1 MINRFKTLSRGIID
15 VSPLMIPVFPFGIIY
30 GVIGMDL
37 GIGPYMTLGLSI
49 IIFGGASQIVLLQLF
64 SGGASSLVILSS
76 VGAVNSRHIL
86 YGAVLSEHLSSLK
99 ITWKIILSYVM
110 VDQAFAVSNTYFNKN
125 KRNQNKHYHL
135 LGAGFTCW
143 TIWQLSTILGIVL
156 GSVVPEELGLSFT
169 ISLTFLALLIND
181 LRKFKNIIVMLTS
194 GIVATVGFSIIPFQA
209 YIIVAAISALFV
221 ATLLTLIEF
230 KKKK

>member
-1 MINRFKTLSRGIID
+1 MNNKLKILTKGILD

-30 GVIGMDL
+30 GVIGMEL

-76 VGAVNSRHIL
+76 VGAVNSRHLL
-86 YGAVLSEHLSSLK
+86 YGAVLSEHLSTLK
-99 ITWKIILSYVM
+99 LTWKIILSYVM
-110 VDQAFAVSNTYFNKN
+110 VDQAFAVSNNYFKKN
-125 KRNQNKHYHL
+125 KRNKDKHYHL
-135 LGAGFTCW
+135 FGAGFTCW
-143 TIWQLSTILGIVL
+143 TIWQISTIVGIVL

-181 LRKFKNIIVMLTS
+181 FRKLKNIIVMLVS
-194 GIVATVGFSIIPFQA
+194 GLVATVGFNIIPFKA
-209 YIIVAAISALFV
+209 YIIVATISALLV
-221 ATLLTLIEF
+221 AIIITQINLE
-230 KKKK
+230 KK

>member
-1 MINRFKTLSRGIID
+1 MNNKIKTLGKGIID

-30 GVIGMDL
+30 GVIGMEL
-37 GIGPYMTLGLSI
+37 GIGPYMTVGLSI

-76 VGAVNSRHIL
+76 VGAVNSRHLL
-86 YGAVLSEHLSSLK
+86 YGAVLSEHLSTMKL
-99 ITWKIILSYVM
+99 TWKIILSYVM
-110 VDQAFAVSNTYFNKN
+110 VDQAFAVSNSYF
-125 KRNQNKHYHL
+125 KRNKKNENKHYHL

-143 TIWQLSTILGIVL
+143 VIWQISTIFGIVL

-181 LRKFKNIIVMLTS
+181 FRKLKNIIVMLVS
-194 GIVATVGFSIIPFQA
+194 GVVATVGFNLIPFKA
-209 YIIVAAISALFV
+209 YIIVSALLALTV
-221 ATLLTLIEF
+221 ATLLTLTKI
-230 KKKK
+230 KKK

>member
-1 MINRFKTLSRGIID
+1 MNNKLKTLGKGILD

-30 GVIGMDL
+30 GVIGMEL
-37 GIGPYMTLGLSI
+37 GIGPYMTVGLSI

-76 VGAVNSRHIL
+76 VGAVNSRHLL
-86 YGAVLSEHLSSLK
+86 YGAVLSEHLSTMKL
-99 ITWKIILSYVM
+99 TWKIILSYVM
-110 VDQAFAVSNTYFNKN
+110 VDQAFAVSNSFFKKN
-125 KRNQNKHYHL
+125 KKKQNKHYHL

-143 TIWQLSTILGIVL
+143 IIWQVSTILGIVL

-181 LRKFKNIIVMLTS
+181 FRKFNNIIVMLLS
-194 GIVATVGFSIIPFQA
+194 GIIATVGFNLIPFKA
-209 YIIVAAISALFV
+209 YIIVSALSALTV
-221 ATLLTLIEF
+221 ATLLTLNEI
-230 KKKK
+230 KKK

>member
-1 MINRFKTLSRGIID
+1 MNDKLKTLVKGIID

-76 VGAVNSRHIL
+76 VGAVNARHIL
-86 YGAVLSEHLSSLK
+86 YGAVLSEHLSNLK
-99 ITWKIILSYVM
+99 LFWKIILSYVM
-110 VDQAFAVSNTYFNKN
+110 TDQAFAVSNNYFKKNNKGN
-125 KRNQNKHYHL
+125 SQHYHL
-135 LGAGFTCW
+135 LGSGFTCW
-143 TIWQLSTILGIVL
+143 IIWQISTILGIVL

-169 ISLTFLALLIND
+169 ISLTFLALLIGD
-181 LRKFKNIIVMLTS
+181 FRKFKNIIVMFVS
-194 GIVATVGFSIIPFQA
+194 GLVATIGYNTIPFKA
-209 YIIVAAISALFV
+209 YIIVAALTALIV
-221 ATLLTLIEF
+221 ATLLTLTDL
-230 KKKK
+230 KKK

>member
-64 SGGASSLVILSS
+64 SGGASSLVTLSS
-76 VGAVNSRHIL
+76 VAAVNSRHLL
-86 YGAVLSEHLSSLK
+86 YGAVLSEYLSKLK

-110 VDQAFAVSNTYFNKN
+110 VDQAFAVSNNYFKKN
-125 KRNQNKHYHL
+125 KNKHYHL

-143 TIWQLSTILGIVL
+143 TIWQISTVLGIVL

-181 LRKFKNIIVMLTS
+181 FRKFKNIVVMLIS
-194 GIVATVGFSIIPFQA
+194 GIVATIGFNVIPFKA
-209 YIIVAAISALFV
+209 YIIVAALSALV
-221 ATLLTLIEF
+221 IASIITQIETR
-230 KKKK
+230 KK

>member
-1 MINRFKTLSRGIID
+1 MKTRLQTLIKGIID
-15 VSPLMIPVFPFGIIY
+15 VSPLMIPVVPFGIIY

-76 VGAVNSRHIL
+76 VGAVNARHVL

-99 ITWKIILSYVM
+99 LFWKIVLSYVM
-110 VDQAFAVSNTYFNKN
+110 TDQAFAVSNNYFKKDNKDE
-125 KRNQNKHYHL
+125 NQHFHL
-135 LGAGFTCW
+135 LGSGFTCW
-143 TIWQLSTILGIVL
+143 TIWQISTILGIVL

-169 ISLTFLALLIND
+169 ISLTFLALLISD
-181 LRKFKNIIVMLTS
+181 FRKFKNIIVMLVS
-194 GIVATVGFSIIPFQA
+194 GIVATIGYNTLPLKA
-209 YIIVAAISALFV
+209 YIIIAALSALIV
-221 ATLLTLIEF
+221 ATLLTLVDLE
-230 KKKK
+230 KR

>member
-1 MINRFKTLSRGIID
+1 MNNKLKTLAKGIID

-30 GVIGMDL
+30 GVIGMEL

-76 VGAVNSRHIL
+76 VGAVNSRHLL
-86 YGAVLSEHLSSLK
+86 YGAVLSEYLSTLRL
-99 ITWKIILSYVM
+99 TWKIILSYVM
-110 VDQAFAVSNTYFNKN
+110 VDQAFAVSNTYFKNNRKNKN
-125 KRNQNKHYHL
+125 KHFHL

-143 TIWQLSTILGIVL
+143 TIWQVSTILGIVL

-169 ISLTFLALLIND
+169 ISLTFLALLID
-181 LRKFKNIIVMLTS
+181 DFRKFKNIIVMLVS
-194 GIVATVGFSIIPFQA
+194 GIVATIGFNSIPFKA
-209 YIIVAAISALFV
+209 YIIVAALSAL
-221 ATLLTLIEF
+221 AIAALLTLINSKE
-230 KKKK
+230 K